1 MYNPAT
7 RVLTVLEL
15 LQTHPQLSGQALA
28 ERLEVDTRT
37 IRRYIIMLQ
46 DMGIPIES
54 ERGRYGGYRLR
65 PGYKLPPL
73 MFNEDEGVAL
83 VLGLLLNRR
92 LGQGVMGIGLESALA
107 KIERVMPL
115 ELKERV
121 QALQATLTIEMPAV
135 NAVPPSSKV
144 VMTISLA
151 LHQSQRVVLTYKSW
165 QGAETIRRFDPYGL
179 VYRVGYWYTVGYCHL
194 RQGLR
199 TFRIDRVVSVTISD
213 ELFTPPTDFDALP
226 QVERSIALTP
236 NPWRVEVILQ
246 TTLVEAQKFVP
257 PALATLDEFGPEQVR
272 MICYAPD
279 LAWMAYILAGLDCPL
294 EVRHPP
300 ELCEALHQLAE
311 KVTAQATSFSQNK
324 V

>member
-15 LQTHPQLSGQALA
+15 LQAYPQLSGQALA
-28 ERLEVDTRT
+28 ERLEVDRRT
-37 IRRYIIMLQ
+37 VRRYIVMLQ
-46 DMGIPIES
+46 DMGIPIEA

-92 LGQGVMGIGLESALA
+92 LGRGVVDTAMESALA

-115 ELKERV
+115 DLKERV
-121 QALQATLTIEMPAV
+121 QALEATLTVEMPAT
-135 NAVPPSSKV
+135 NAAPPPSDV

-151 LHQSQRVVLTYKSW
+151 LHQSQRVVLKYKSW
-165 QGAETIRRFDPYGL
+165 QGAETTRRFDPYGL

-194 RQGLR
+194 RQDLR
-199 TFRIDRVVSVTISD
+199 TFRVDRVVSVTASD
-213 ELFTPPTDFDALP
+213 ELFTRPPDFDALP
-226 QVERSIALTP
+226 HVERSIASTP
-236 NPWRVEVILQ
+236 NLWRVEVILQ
-246 TTLVEAQKFVP
+246 TTLVEAQRLIP
-257 PALATLDEFGPEQVR
+257 PALATLDEFGPEQVQ

-279 LAWMAYILAGLDCPL
+279 LAWMAYVLAGVDCPL

-300 ELCEALHQLAE
+300 ELREALHRLAE
-311 KVTAQATSFSQNK
+311 KVAALAAG
-324 V
+324 